1 MTEMIFKRCQSLLL
15 HQIHFDLIHTMNLF
29 LTISMVALVHPTVAR
44 YYQGSMDRLT
54 LSQIDAGISE
64 LSEINEMLD
73 IELSRSS
80 RDLIGWNRQFNAAN
94 QPKWTNPNS
103 RKISTNQQLKFL
115 IQSGKFE
122 TKEELLAVIRKFKQH
137 QIREQQARR
146 QKMLKKLGY

>member
-1 MTEMIFKRCQSLLL
+1 
-15 HQIHFDLIHTMNLF
+15 MNFF
-29 LTISMVALVHPTVAR
+29 LTISIVSLAHPTVAQ
-44 YYQGSMDRLT
+44 YYQESMDRLT
-54 LSQIDAGISE
+54 LPQIDAGLSE
-64 LSEINEMLD
+64 LSKLNEILD
-73 IELSRSS
+73 ISLSRSS